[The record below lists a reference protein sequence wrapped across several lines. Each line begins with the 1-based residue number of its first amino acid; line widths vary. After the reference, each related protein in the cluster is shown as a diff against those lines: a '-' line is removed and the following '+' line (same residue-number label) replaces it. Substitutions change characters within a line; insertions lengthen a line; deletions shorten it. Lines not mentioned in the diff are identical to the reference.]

1 MSEHD
6 SPRFPRVQR
15 CVTPS
20 PLRATPTQSR
30 ELLHDL
36 YSSNSSPPPRFLL
49 DALDAVSE
57 TSETSVPVEL
67 PKHFLPD
74 FPFRVVNGRAD
85 PTYA

>member
-1 MSEHD
+1 MMSEHD
-6 SPRFPRVQR
+6 SPRSPRVQR

-30 ELLHDL
+30 ELLRDL
-36 YSSNSSPPPRFLL
+36 YSSSSPPPRFLL
-49 DALDAVSE
+49 DALDAV
-57 TSETSVPVEL
+57 SETSVPVEL